1 LKGRQ
6 KPLFTNTQSSA
17 WHVAKNGEILNT
29 LKVTRS
35 VRDVVEKYATQ
46 RRTLMI
52 VIVARRV
59 TTHIIGKPR
68 GSFVGA
74 KKEFIFVED
83 AGYATALPRSL
94 FLTVY
99 LHFLLRQTQ
108 RKKKNIL

>member
-1 LKGRQ
+1 M
-6 KPLFTNTQSSA
+6 
-17 WHVAKNGEILNT
+17 
-29 LKVTRS
+29 KVTRS

-83 AGYATALPRSL
+83 AGYATALPRALL
-94 FLTVY
+94 FLLFTYTAYCARRRGRGKHPLIVVLAIY
-99 LHFLLRQTQ
+99 CQ
-108 RKKKNIL
+108 KNKT

>member
-1 LKGRQ
+1 
-6 KPLFTNTQSSA
+6 
-17 WHVAKNGEILNT
+17 
-29 LKVTRS
+29 
-35 VRDVVEKYATQ
+35 
-46 RRTLMI
+46 MI

-74 KKEFIFVED
+74 KKEFIFVKD

-99 LHFLLRQTQ
+99 LHLLLRRRRGR
-108 RKKKNIL
+108 RKTSSDCRSCNLLPEK

>member
-1 LKGRQ
+1 M
-6 KPLFTNTQSSA
+6 
-17 WHVAKNGEILNT
+17 AKNGEILNT

-83 AGYATALPRSL
+83 AGYATVLPRSL
-94 FLTVY
+94 FLT
-99 LHFLLRQTQ
+99 LLFTYTCYCADAEEEEKHPLIVVRAIYCQ
-108 RKKKNIL
+108 KNKT